1 MVGGMGRIVI
11 LTSGDYSDYSIEDLV
26 EIPDD
31 LDLAAEMKR
40 WKPVP
45 TEEAVQARIQ
55 AVKENKFWT
64 TSYPIEMARSDA
76 ESDLRADWR
85 KHVLSLPGVR
95 HVAHEEFHWP

>member
-11 LTSGDYSDYSIEDLV
+11 LTTGDYSDYSIEDLV

-40 WKPVP
+40 WN
-45 TEEAVQARIQ
+45 RY
-55 AVKENKFWT
+55 WT
-64 TSYPIEMARSDA
+64 TTHPIEMARSDA
-76 ESDLRADWR
+76 ESDPRADWR

-95 HVAHEEFHWP
+95 NVAHEEFHWP